1 MSSTAGEFQRAMV
14 KAIGAAVTEEGG
26 GLLVV
31 EGNVRLHFALISE
44 TPQQVGA
51 LQLCA
56 LRVVISAQA
65 GDEEAVSSLLARI
78 DRATQRGGG

>member
-14 KAIGAAVTEEGG
+14 KAIGDAVTEEGG

-56 LRVVISAQA
+56 LRVVISAQV

>member
-14 KAIGAAVTEEGG
+14 KAIGDAVTEEGG

-65 GDEEAVSSLLARI
+65 GDEEAVTSLLARI

>member
-14 KAIGAAVTEEGG
+14 KTFGDAVTEEGG

-31 EGNVRLHFALISE
+31 DGNVRLHFALISE
-44 TPQQVGA
+44 TPRQIGA

-56 LRVVISAQA
+56 LRVVISVQG
-65 GDEEAVSSLLARI
+65 GDEEAVSNLLARI

>member
-14 KAIGAAVTEEGG
+14 KAIGDAVTEEGG

-78 DRATQRGGG
+78 DRATQRGRG

>member
-14 KAIGAAVTEEGG
+14 KAIGDAVTEEGG